1 MPDIRIR
8 EIDTTSGSEYAE
20 NDFIVFAPIQVIA
33 GSTLAEKLY
42 DDPEEFKED
51 YEDFIAVTSVPQG
64 KNLNNDD
71 IIAPKSSYDKND
83 LTKYVE
89 IPLDQKDDLYWKGY
103 VSTLNEVIQTQN
115 ATTGAYEYVV
125 EEDATYWVTATQ
137 PSGVSNKVVWKHTE
151 TVEEESILFYTQYL
165 NTYEAS
171 TSYNYIYKLLNL
183 GMVFFVVPF
192 ENTEDLTYDDF
203 FEKYTDLGKYNFG
216 FISLAGLAEKEIAQ
230 AAIKCAAV
238 RGDSAALI
246 DVPSAQ
252 VEVNDIISFMQS
264 LVVPEIARGTVEDVD
279 FYITESAYKYA
290 FLFGPN
296 ITIENNLDIS
306 YPASFD
312 YLACFAKS
320 ITKFPAYF
328 AIAGKER
335 GKAPFENVQP
345 SETYGDLDVNKL
357 QVRKPRSG
365 EETSK
370 CCNVIYNCRP
380 FGFVMWGNRTL
391 EPVGLDGLKASH
403 FANIRILCNILK
415 KALYRAAKK
424 YTFEPNS
431 DVLWA
436 NFTNELTPLLDEMR
450 SSQGIRGYKF
460 IKEATNEKAKLKARI
475 KIIPI
480 EAVEDFD
487 LTVELTDNI
496 EVTE

>member
-8 EIDTTSGSEYAE
+8 EIDTTNGLEYAE
-20 NDFIVFAPIQVIA
+20 NDFIVFAPIQVTSV
-33 GSTLAEKLY
+33 STLEEKLY
-42 DDPEEFKED
+42 NNAKDFKKD
-51 YEDFIAVTSVPQG
+51 YENDIA
-64 KNLNNDD
+64 DD
-71 IIAPKSSYDKND
+71 SLVEEQEDLKDDAVIDEKQTYNVND
-83 LTKYVE
+83 LGKFVE
-89 IPLDQKDDLYWKGY
+89 VANPQTEPSYYEGY
-103 VSTLNEVIQTQN
+103 ETLLKEVVRRQDK
-115 ATTGAYEYVV
+115 TTGTYSYTLA
-125 EEDATYWVTATQ
+125 DNATYWVTETE
-137 PSGVSNKVVWKHTE
+137 PTKVSEKIIWKHTVASK
-151 TVEEESILFYTQYL
+151 TKYTRFLNVYES
-165 NTYEAS
+165 S
-171 TSYNYIYKLLNL
+171 TAFNYIYKLLQL
-183 GMVFFVVPF
+183 GMTFFVVPF
-192 ENTEDLTYDDF
+192 KDITTLTYDNF
-203 FEKYTDLGKYNFG
+203 FEQYTDLGKYNFG
-216 FISLAGLAEKEIAQ
+216 FISLAGLTGTQIAQ

-238 RGDSAALI
+238 RGDAAALI
-246 DVPSAQ
+246 DIPSAQ
-252 VEVNDIISFMQS
+252 TEVNAIITFMQNLTVS
-264 LVVPEIARGTVEDVD
+264 AIVRGNIEDTD
-279 FYITESAYKYA
+279 FYTTESAYKYA
-290 FLFGPN
+290 FLFAPN
-296 ITIENNLDIS
+296 ITIENNLSIK
-306 YPASFD
+306 YPTSFD

-320 ITKFPAYF
+320 ITRFPAYF

-345 SETYGDLDVNKL
+345 STIYGDLDVNKL

-365 EETSK
+365 EEVNGSK

-487 LTVELTDNI
+487 LTVELTDSI

>member
-8 EIDTTSGSEYAE
+8 EIDTTNGLEYAE
-20 NDFIVFAPIQVIA
+20 NDFIVFAPIQVTSV
-33 GSTLAEKLY
+33 STLEEKLY
-42 DDPEEFKED
+42 NNAEDFKKD
-51 YEDFIAVTSVPQG
+51 YENDIADN
-64 KNLNNDD
+64 NLVE
-71 IIAPKSSYDKND
+71 KQD
-83 LTKYVE
+83 L
-89 IPLDQKDDLYWKGY
+89 KDDAVIDEQQIYTFEDLGKFVEVANSQSEPSYYEGY
-103 VSTLNEVIQTQN
+103 ETLLKEVVKRQDEI
-115 ATTGAYEYVV
+115 TGTYSYVLA
-125 EEDATYWVTATQ
+125 DNATYWVTETEPAAV
-137 PSGVSNKVVWKHTE
+137 SGKIIWKHTVGSK
-151 TVEEESILFYTQYL
+151 TKYTRFL
-165 NTYEAS
+165 NVYEAS
-171 TSYNYIYKLLNL
+171 TAFNYIYKLLEL
-183 GMVFFVVPF
+183 GMTFFVVPF
-192 ENTEDLTYDDF
+192 KDIAALTYDDF
-203 FEKYTDLGKYNFG
+203 FEQYTDLGKYNFG
-216 FISLAGLAEKEIAQ
+216 FISLAGLTGTQIAQ
-230 AAIKCAAV
+230 DAIKCAAQ
-238 RGDSAALI
+238 RGDAAALI
-246 DVPSAQ
+246 DVPSMSGTDVAS
-252 VEVNDIISFMQS
+252 IIEFMQQ
-264 LVVPEIARGTVEDVD
+264 LVVSKIVRGDMEDPD
-279 FYITESAYKYA
+279 FFTEESAYKYA
-290 FLFGPN
+290 FLFSPDM
-296 ITIENNLDIS
+296 TIENKLDVI
-306 YPASFD
+306 YPTSFD

-320 ITKFPAYF
+320 ITRFPAYF

-345 SETYGDLDVNKL
+345 NVIYGDLDVNKL

-487 LTVELTDNI
+487 LTVELTDSI

>member
-8 EIDTTSGSEYAE
+8 EIDTTNGLEYAE
-20 NDFIVFAPIQVIA
+20 NDFIVFAPIQVTSV
-33 GSTLAEKLY
+33 STLEEKLY
-42 DDPEEFKED
+42 SNAEEFKKD
-51 YEDFIAVTSVPQG
+51 YENDIAVGSLVEEED
-64 KNLNNDD
+64 LEDD
-71 IIAPKSSYDKND
+71 AVIDSKETYNKND
-83 LTKYVE
+83 LGKFVE
-89 IPLDQKDDLYWKGY
+89 VANSQADPSYYEGY
-103 VSTLNEVIQTQN
+103 ETLLKEVVRFQDE
-115 ATTGAYEYVV
+115 TTGTYTYGLAD
-125 EEDATYWVTATQ
+125 DATYWVTVTE
-137 PSGVSNKVVWKHTE
+137 PTKVSGKIIWKHTVESE
-151 TVEEESILFYTQYL
+151 TKYTRFL
-165 NTYEAS
+165 NVYEAS
-171 TSYNYIYKLLNL
+171 TAFNYIYKLLEL
-183 GMVFFVVPF
+183 GMTFFVVPF
-192 ENTEDLTYDDF
+192 KDIADLTYVDF

-216 FISLAGLAEKEIAQ
+216 FISLAGLTGTQIAQ
-230 AAIKCAAV
+230 DAIKCAAQ
-238 RGDSAALI
+238 RGDAAALI
-246 DVPSAQ
+246 DVPSMSGTDVAS
-252 VEVNDIISFMQS
+252 IIEFMQQLIVS
-264 LVVPEIARGTVEDVD
+264 KIVRGDMEDPD
-279 FYITESAYKYA
+279 FFTEESAYKYA
-290 FLFGPN
+290 FLFSPDM
-296 ITIENNLDIS
+296 TIENKLDVI
-306 YPASFD
+306 YPTSFD

-320 ITKFPAYF
+320 ISRFPAYF

-345 SETYGDLDVNKL
+345 SVIYGDLDVNKL

-365 EETSK
+365 EEASK

-487 LTVELTDNI
+487 LTVELTDSI